1 MSAEIPEVVDRYF
14 SLEAERDTEAIVEL
28 FADDGTVIDEG
39 ETRHGK
45 AEIRDWRTGTAS
57 KFTYTIEILGTE
69 EVAEDRYLVTGRL
82 DGDFPGGTAVVRF
95 DFTLAN
101 GLISRL
107 QIAP

>member
-1 MSAEIPEVVDRYF
+1 V
-14 SLEAERDTEAIVEL
+14 
-28 FADDGTVIDEG
+28 
-39 ETRHGK
+39 
-45 AEIRDWRTGTAS
+45 
-57 KFTYTIEILGTE
+57 
-69 EVAEDRYLVTGRL
+69 VAEDRYLVTGRL

>member
-1 MSAEIPEVVDRYF
+1 VDRYF
-14 SLEAERDTEAIVEL
+14 SLEAERDTEAIIGL
-28 FADDGTVIDEG
+28 FADGATVVDEG

-57 KFTYTIEILGTE
+57 RFTYTIEILGTE
-69 EVAEDRYLVTGRL
+69 VVAEDRYLVTGRL